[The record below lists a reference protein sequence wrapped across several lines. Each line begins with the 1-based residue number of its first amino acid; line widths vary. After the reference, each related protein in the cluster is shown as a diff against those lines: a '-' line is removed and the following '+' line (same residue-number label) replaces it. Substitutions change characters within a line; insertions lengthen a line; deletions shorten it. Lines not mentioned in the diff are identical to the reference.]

1 LNRIPFS
8 VYDFFGYLASGFILV
23 AAVDLSLDRG
33 WLLGRSLELV
43 SGILLVAIA
52 YVLGHVIASL
62 SSFLLEWSLTREVL
76 GSPEER
82 LFRDEKGTWRAR
94 LLPGYFRPLPQ
105 KTRGRVLEKA
115 KEKAG
120 IGEPDRALFLHC
132 HSLVKREQAV
142 LERLNAFLN
151 LYGFCRNVSM
161 ASLLSV
167 LFLLVGGEWWWALAA
182 AVVALAMFHRYL
194 KFFRHYT
201 AEVFVSYAEVDDAAQ
216 DTLPERW

>member
-1 LNRIPFS
+1 
-8 VYDFFGYLASGFILV
+8 
-23 AAVDLSLDRG
+23 
-33 WLLGRSLELV
+33 
-43 SGILLVAIA
+43 
-52 YVLGHVIASL
+52 
-62 SSFLLEWSLTREVL
+62 
-76 GSPEER
+76 
-82 LFRDEKGTWRAR
+82 
-94 LLPGYFRPLPQ
+94 
-105 KTRGRVLEKA
+105 VLEKA

-151 LYGFCRNVSM
+151 LYAFCRNVSM

-167 LFLLVGGEWWWALAA
+167 PLLLVGGEWWLALAA
-182 AVVALAMFHRYL
+182 AVALAMFHRYL

-201 AEVFVSYAEVDDAAQ
+201 ADVFVSHAEVDDAAQ